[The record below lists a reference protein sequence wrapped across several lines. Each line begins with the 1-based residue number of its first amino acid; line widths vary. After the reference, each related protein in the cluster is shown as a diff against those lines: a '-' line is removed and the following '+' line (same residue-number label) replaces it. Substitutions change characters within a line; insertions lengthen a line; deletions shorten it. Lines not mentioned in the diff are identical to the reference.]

1 MVLWINSIDKI
12 HKQIVELLLSHIIIF
27 HLCTFCLHSLLGIY
41 SVSYLS
47 SDQMWQHGCTQDI
60 PVPHPFWISMVRLSY
75 LNVHRPILPSLLGA
89 THLSILR
96 TLRPRTPGLSGRTP
110 CMFPAIQELRG
121 HKQRLRPPDTGSCRL
136 VGLSNLCNYVYYW
149 TISIQP
155 IIGHPSWLG
164 GSMGNV
170 W

>member
-1 MVLWINSIDKI
+1 M
-12 HKQIVELLLSHIIIF
+12 
-27 HLCTFCLHSLLGIY
+27 HLCLHSLLGIN

-60 PVPHPFWISMVRLSY
+60 PVPHPSYRISMVRLSY

-136 VGLSNLCNYVYYW
+136 VGFSNLCNY
-149 TISIQP
+149 TIGILFIYLNTTNHRPFILTGGFNGKCMAELWVARWAPLGAMKIQ
-155 IIGHPSWLG
+155 S
-164 GSMGNV
+164 
-170 W
+170 